1 MRISSL
7 FETGRPTLS
16 FEIFPPKGDLSI
28 ARAHDVL
35 RDLAPLRPGFV
46 SVTCSAGGLG
56 DSTRTID
63 IAGDA
68 QRSFG
73 LAALAHQTCAGFTR
87 EGVMQNIENLRAA
100 GVENV
105 LALRGDAAG
114 TDVPLAYP
122 HADGLIRALREAG
135 LCVGAACYPEG
146 HIGCRSLDDDLRR
159 MKDKEDAGASF
170 FISQLFFDNSY
181 FYRFIDRARAAGIR
195 SPICAGVM
203 PILSKGQIARMIFLC
218 GASLPAAVVRLLNR
232 YASDAAA
239 LRSAGIDMAAAQV
252 MDLLSAGVDGV
263 HLYTM
268 NHPDIAKRELGYL
281 QEHGYVRA

>member
-1 MRISSL
+1 MQISSL
-7 FETGRPTLS
+7 FKTGGPVLS
-16 FEIFPPKGDLSI
+16 FEIFPPKGDLS
-28 ARAHDVL
+28 ASRVHEVL
-35 RDLAPLRPGFV
+35 GALAPLQPSFV

-63 IAGDA
+63 IACDA

-73 LAALAHQTCAGFTR
+73 LTALAHQTCAGFTR
-87 EGVMQNIENLRAA
+87 KGVQENIERLRAA

-105 LALRGDAAG
+105 LALRGDAAAADG
-114 TDVPLAYP
+114 PLAYP
-122 HADGLIRALREAG
+122 HADGLIGALCEAG

-146 HIGCRSLDDDLRR
+146 HIDCRSLDDDLRH
-159 MKDKEDAGASF
+159 MKKKEDAGAAF
-170 FISQLFFDNSY
+170 FVSQLFFDNQY
-181 FYRFIDRARAAGIR
+181 FFHFLERARAAGVR
-195 SPICAGVM
+195 APICAGVM
-203 PILSKGQIARMIFLC
+203 PILSKSQISRMIFLC

-232 YASDAAA
+232 YGSDEAA

-252 MDLLSAGVDGV
+252 LDLLSEGVDGV

-268 NHPDIAKRELGYL
+268 NHPDIALREIGYL